1 MRCVLVSEDSLGL
14 EDLIIGIQIFRCY
27 YKVTYMNY
35 QISAGEAL
43 RQRISVLKTSKQLR
57 KLRSHGK
64 VTDHRFFWGT
74 SYSGA
79 FGLVLP

>member
-1 MRCVLVSEDSLGL
+1 MLVSEDSLGL

-57 KLRSHGK
+57 SHGK